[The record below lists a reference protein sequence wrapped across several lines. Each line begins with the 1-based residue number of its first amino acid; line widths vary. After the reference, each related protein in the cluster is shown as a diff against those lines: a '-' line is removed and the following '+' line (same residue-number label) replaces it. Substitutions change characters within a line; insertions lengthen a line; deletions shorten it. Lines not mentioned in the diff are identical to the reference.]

1 MLNKF
6 AKGLLV
12 ATSMA
17 PMLGAV
23 AINQI
28 AQHLPFS
35 SWMPWLVATVMLA
48 FVCWLMLTLVMQRG
62 EVHSFKIKEFE
73 NNDKEVVV
81 FLLTYLLPFIAS
93 DKLDFN
99 GEWITG
105 AYIFAV
111 IFFTV
116 AHAGAFH
123 FNPVMGL
130 LGYHFYSVKDESGAS
145 CLLISKK
152 TIRRPG
158 EEVSVVML
166 ADGIYLQRII

>member
-1 MLNKF
+1 MLNQF

-17 PMLGAV
+17 PILGAV
-23 AINQI
+23 AVNQI
-28 AQHLPFS
+28 AQDRPWSQWL
-35 SWMPWLVATVMLA
+35 PWLAVTVLLGLI
-48 FVCWLMLTLVMQRG
+48 CWLMLLLLNRTG
-62 EVHSFKIKEFE
+62 EQHCLRIEEFE
-73 NNDKEVVV
+73 NSDKEIVV
-81 FLLTYLLPFIAS
+81 FLLTYLLPFLAT
-93 DKLDFN
+93 DKLDFT

-130 LGYHFYSVKDESGAS
+130 LGYHFYSIKDDSGAS

-152 TIRRPG
+152 AVRRPG
-158 EEVSVVML
+158 EALKVVEL
-166 ADGIYLQRII
+166 TDGIYLQRT

>member
-1 MLNKF
+1 MLNQF

-17 PMLGAV
+17 PILGAV
-23 AINQI
+23 AVNQI
-28 AQHLPFS
+28 AQDLP
-35 SWMPWLVATVMLA
+35 WNQWIPWLVVTVLLGLI
-48 FVCWLMLTLVMQRG
+48 CWLMLLLVNRTG
-62 EVHSFKIKEFE
+62 EQLRLTIKEFE
-73 NNDKEVVV
+73 NSDKEIVV
-81 FLLTYLLPFIAS
+81 FLLTYLLPFLAT
-93 DKLDFN
+93 DKLDFT

-123 FNPVMGL
+123 FNPMMGL
-130 LGYHFYSVKDESGAS
+130 LGYHFYSIKDDSGAS

-152 TIRRPG
+152 AVRRPG
-158 EEVSVVML
+158 EALKVVEL
-166 ADGIYLQRII
+166 TDGIYLQRT

>member
-1 MLNKF
+1 MLNQF

-17 PMLGAV
+17 PILGAV
-23 AINQI
+23 AVNQI
-28 AQHLPFS
+28 AQDRPWSQWL
-35 SWMPWLVATVMLA
+35 PWLAATVLLGLI
-48 FVCWLMLTLVMQRG
+48 CWLMLLLVNRAG
-62 EVHSFKIKEFE
+62 EQHRLTIKEFE
-73 NNDKEVVV
+73 NSDKEIVV
-81 FLLTYLLPFIAS
+81 FLLTYLLPFLAT
-93 DKLDFN
+93 DKLDFT

-130 LGYHFYSVKDESGAS
+130 LGYHFYSIKDDSGAS

-152 TIRRPG
+152 AVRRPG
-158 EEVSVVML
+158 EALKVVEL
-166 ADGIYLQRII
+166 TDGIYLQRT

>member
-1 MLNKF
+1 MLNQF

-17 PMLGAV
+17 PILGAV

-28 AQHLPFS
+28 AQDHPWNQWLPWFS
-35 SWMPWLVATVMLA
+35 VTVLLGLI
-48 FVCWLMLTLVMQRG
+48 CWLMLLLVSRTG
-62 EVHSFKIKEFE
+62 EQHRLTIKEFE
-73 NNDKEVVV
+73 NRDKEIVV
-81 FLLTYLLPFIAS
+81 FLLTYLLPFLAT
-93 DKLDFN
+93 DKLDFT

-105 AYIFAV
+105 AYIFSV

-130 LGYHFYSVKDESGAS
+130 LGYHFYSIKDDSGAS

-152 TIRRPG
+152 AVRRPG
-158 EEVSVVML
+158 EALKVVEL
-166 ADGIYLQRII
+166 TDGIYLQRT

>member
-1 MLNKF
+1 MLNQF

-17 PMLGAV
+17 PILGAV
-23 AINQI
+23 AVNQI
-28 AQHLPFS
+28 AQDRPWSQWL
-35 SWMPWLVATVMLA
+35 PWLAATVLLGLI
-48 FVCWLMLTLVMQRG
+48 CWLMLLLVTRTG
-62 EVHSFKIKEFE
+62 EQHRLTIKEFE
-73 NNDKEVVV
+73 NSDKEIVV
-81 FLLTYLLPFIAS
+81 FLLTYLLPFLAT
-93 DKLDFN
+93 DKLDFT

-130 LGYHFYSVKDESGAS
+130 LGYHFYSIKDDSGAS

-152 TIRRPG
+152 AVRRPG
-158 EEVSVVML
+158 EALKVVEL
-166 ADGIYLQRII
+166 TDGIYLQRT